1 MIMIDYPI
9 YVKIYPNDDINAVYT
24 IQINNDSEYKMFL
37 LLGDADLNLFTWE
50 EREEPKIWSTDDI
63 NLPRG

>member
-1 MIMIDYPI
+1 MINYPI
-9 YVKIYPNDDINAVYT
+9 YVDIYPNDDINATFAV
-24 IQINNDSEYKMFL
+24 QINNDSEYKMFL

-50 EREEPKIWSTDDI
+50 RRAEPKIWSTNDI

>member
-1 MIMIDYPI
+1 MINYPI
-9 YVKIYPNDDINAVYT
+9 YVNIYPNDDINATYI
-24 IQINNDSEYKMFL
+24 IQINNDSEYKMFR

-50 EREEPKIWSTDDI
+50 RRTEQKIWSTDDI